1 MVRNLT
7 LAFMDVP
14 WWFVVVG
21 LIVSAYHGY
30 RGYVVQRWTAQS
42 QKHDVEQRAAKDD
55 TTFKWF
61 MSSSETIAVRYVY
74 DALFYFFCSIAG
86 FAALW
91 LATSVFNALPNIHD
105 IPGGTGALLVFL
117 VVLGLL
123 GVSGILPHVI
133 QLGKLPR

>member
-1 MVRNLT
+1 MKNLT
-7 LAFMDVP
+7 LAFMDIP
-14 WWFVVVG
+14 CWFLVVG
-21 LIVSAYHGY
+21 LIVSVYHGY
-30 RGYVVQRWTAQS
+30 RGYVLQRWTAQS
-42 QKHDVEQRAAKDD
+42 HKHDVEQKAAKDV

-86 FAALW
+86 FIALW
-91 LATSVFNALPNIHD
+91 LAIYVFNELPNICY

-117 VVLGLL
+117 TVLGLL
-123 GVSGILPHVI
+123 GVSGQLPYII

>member
-1 MVRNLT
+1 MKNLT
-7 LAFMDVP
+7 LAFMDISCLFIVI
-14 WWFVVVG
+14 G
-21 LIVSAYHGY
+21 LVISVYHGY
-30 RGYVVQRWTAQS
+30 RGYVLQGWTAQT
-42 QKHDVEQRAAKDD
+42 QKHDKEQQAIKER

-61 MSSSETIAVRYVY
+61 MSRRETIEVRYAY

-91 LATSVFNALPNIHD
+91 LAKSIFNAPPNIND

-123 GVSGILPHVI
+123 GVIGQLPYLI
-133 QLGKLPR
+133 QLGKLPK